1 MSSISK
7 TYGLGTE
14 KTLNNSNGF
23 TFTKLNGSAL
33 IFASQQGFLDFYF
46 EPKNRECLPDAF
58 PNYYMGDNFYFKNCL
73 SFAWEDSP
81 GTFIKQRIQN
91 VSRDAL
97 VVVVIGYSFPY
108 VNREM
113 DRFIFGQMPKLSTVY
128 VQDINANDVIDSV
141 RSVLNDSQN
150 QHIDIEPINN
160 IRQFY
165 IPREL

>member
-1 MSSISK
+1 
-7 TYGLGTE
+7 
-14 KTLNNSNGF
+14 
-23 TFTKLNGSAL
+23 
-33 IFASQQGFLDFYF
+33 
-46 EPKNRECLPDAF
+46 
-58 PNYYMGDNFYFKNCL
+58 MGDNFYFKNCL